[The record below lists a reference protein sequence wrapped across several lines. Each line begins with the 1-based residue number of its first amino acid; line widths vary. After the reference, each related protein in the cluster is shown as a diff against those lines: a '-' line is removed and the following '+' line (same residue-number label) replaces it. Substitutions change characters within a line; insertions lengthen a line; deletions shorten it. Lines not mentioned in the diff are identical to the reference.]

1 MQTQCYTPNR
11 RRVTRTHRPVAFFI
25 ATMAVCML
33 SIGTVA
39 VAAVL

>member
-1 MQTQCYTPNR
+1 MQAQHYAPTR
-11 RRVTRTHRPVAFFI
+11 RRVVRTHRPVAFFI
-25 ATMAVCML
+25 ATMGVCML